1 MKATPSILATA
12 SIALFTASC
21 GEKNETTMDTPTTE
35 TTTAITDTD
44 AYPMTTCP
52 VSGEELGSMGEP
64 VIVQH
69 EGTTVKLCCKSCIE
83 DFNADPEKYTAM
95 VKEAGNR

>member
-1 MKATPSILATA
+1 MKTTPSILAIA

-21 GEKNETTMDTPTTE
+21 GEKTVTTESNPPTTE
-35 TTTAITDTD
+35 VAAETADD
-44 AYPMTTCP
+44 YPMKTCP
-52 VSGEELGSMGEP
+52 VSGEELGSMGKP
-64 VIVQH
+64 VIVEH

-95 VKEAGNR
+95 VKEAAK